1 MREKAFSRSVLRLL
15 RQRGVQG
22 AFPKKGKVSIM
33 HKSEENMIKGV
44 AMGVLAGTAAG
55 SLGAYVAQKNPK
67 EIKKTMQKVAK
78 TAEKAI
84 VNAEKM
90 MHY

>member
-1 MREKAFSRSVLRLL
+1 MRKDTEQMV
-15 RQRGVQG
+15 
-22 AFPKKGKVSIM
+22 
-33 HKSEENMIKGV
+33 KGV
-44 AMGVLAGTAAG
+44 TMGVLAGTAAG
-55 SLGAYVAQKNPK
+55 ALGAYVAQKNPK
-67 EIKKTMQKVAK
+67 EIKKTMHKVAR